1 MSCCSKLCL
10 SHKFFW
16 PNFLL
21 AERYSIFQNSA
32 STMSSKVTWAV
43 FPLLSG
49 SPGNRIYPVRPGP
62 PHPLFL
68 LLLPHLPLHL
78 IQLLLALLLLLH
90 LLLLPLF
97 LLLLLLQLHL
107 LLPLQRQDST
117 LKQRYSVN
125 RAHIILFSIPF
136 IIIVII
142 IIMLTWFMTIPTM
155 FKSQQTAKQGF
166 RAASQNRIFGKH
178 EGKIH
183 LYSFFSRKRK
193 TISFTKLPSVYF
205 RHISKPRKLG
215 NSV

>member
-1 MSCCSKLCL
+1 
-10 SHKFFW
+10 
-16 PNFLL
+16 
-21 AERYSIFQNSA
+21 
-32 STMSSKVTWAV
+32 MSSKVTWAV

-62 PHPLFL
+62 PHPLLL

-117 LKQRYSVN
+117 LKQRYLVN
-125 RAHIILFSIPF
+125 RSLYSMKNIILTHNTFSIP
-136 IIIVII
+136 IAIIVII
-142 IIMLTWFMTIPTM
+142 IIIFTWFMTIPTI

-193 TISFTKLPSVYF
+193 TIRFTKLPPVYF
-205 RHISKPRKLG
+205 RHIPKPRKLG
-215 NSV
+215 NSI